1 VSRKIFGVSC
11 AVISLTLAACQTP
24 SFEEKP
30 IDLATLEVKY
40 ASAAAPPAA
49 KSIEDLINHLK
60 LFSEASTQDDWFT
73 QDACNGESYYEA
85 YVPTTKTPRTKDPS
99 GYNNLSWRW
108 RKSAH
113 IALSNGDFDSAMNYI
128 RVATNLYPHDWVMG
142 RSRTMVTEA
151 AYSVV
156 VGDVSTA
163 NRTYHRA
170 LSLSRGW
177 KQYNRVEYER
187 FKTWFTGTR
196 PPVKGLLAFANGD
209 YRTAELLFRQSRFLN
224 TSLGAIEPHVLEYFL
239 VLSLAYQGRLSE
251 AESVARTFYM
261 LFPADEPAKFSWHV
275 DALSF
280 IFLRQG
286 RYDHAEQILQ
296 GMVNIFEE
304 TCAPM
309 EYFIVHRLY
318 IRLAEALVSQ
328 GRWNEALSF
337 YQKVLSDL
345 EGNDIDVIQNLIRSS
360 PTYGIA
366 LIQSGRYGEGRRALI
381 DALANAR
388 QTSGKDSPNAT
399 EIEALIA
406 FTDTL
411 TKISDRKFDQ
421 FQSALIRHIEAAGRY
436 TNSAEKITAEEQRS
450 KTLVKSYF
458 DLLGTRS
465 LTPKRL
471 AASFRIAQHGQEGRV
486 RSAMAAGA
494 IRTSIQDPG
503 LRELVQKQQAILNRL
518 DEIARILSAMTS
530 GNDQIDLSI
539 GELYQEISV
548 LEAAR
553 PQIFEE
559 INRQYPAFADLL
571 SSNPLSPG
579 QTLNLLK
586 THEAAILFRVFD
598 GYTMV
603 WIAGSTGRSVV
614 SFRIDVSEDELTR
627 LVNGILNS
635 VDPTGIHYLTDI
647 PDFDLDGAYKLYNIL
662 FKPMEDH
669 LAGITELLVV
679 PDGPLRRLPFS
690 MLVPSDPDIPRT
702 ESIPFSRYKQ
712 VDWLVKQYAITN
724 LPALDL
730 LHSIRGIDRQLAGKP
745 FIGFGDPYFAKDQ
758 QQESEQDY
766 TTRGIP
772 IQLAVRS
779 VPDLKH
785 RNSAKIDVLPRL
797 PDTANEVRSIARSL
811 NANVETSVFTGL
823 DASEEQVKQA
833 KLDNYRVIAFATHGL
848 AIGDLDGLNQ
858 PALALSNPKLTG
870 ESNDGLLTMSE
881 ILGLQ
886 MNADWIVLSA
896 CNTASSDG
904 AGAEALSGLGR
915 AFFFAGTETVLAT
928 GWPVETTSAAALTT
942 TAFGYYGAGTGL
954 DQAESLRRAK
964 MDLITGPGRI
974 KESKLKS
981 FSYAHPMFWAPYEL
995 YGASSFQ

>member
-1 VSRKIFGVSC
+1 M
-11 AVISLTLAACQTP
+11 AACQTP

-49 KSIEDLINHLK
+49 RSIEDLINHLK
-60 LFSEASTQDDWFT
+60 LFSEASTQDDWIT
-73 QDACNGESYYEA
+73 LDACNGESYYEA
-85 YVPTTKTPRTKDPS
+85 YVPTTKTPETKS
-99 GYNNLSWRW
+99 IAGYNFMSARW
-108 RKSAH
+108 RESAH
-113 IALSNGDFDSAMNYI
+113 IALSNGDFDSAMKYI
-128 RVATNLYPHDWVMG
+128 RAATSVYPDNWLMN

-151 AYSVV
+151 AFSVV

-163 NRTYHRA
+163 NRTYQRA
-170 LSLSRGW
+170 LIDSRRW
-177 KQYNRVEYER
+177 RQRNSVEYEKY
-187 FKTWFTGTR
+187 KTWFTGTR
-196 PPVKGLLAFANGD
+196 EPVKGLLAFANGD
-209 YRTAELLFRQSRFLN
+209 YRTAELLFRQSRYN
-224 TSLGAIEPHVLEYFL
+224 TMGAIESHVLEYFF

-251 AESVARTFYM
+251 AESVARIFYM
-261 LFPADEPAKFSWHV
+261 LFPDDEPAKFSWHV

-280 IFLRQG
+280 VFMRQG

-318 IRLAEALVSQ
+318 IRLAEVMVSQ
-328 GRWNEALSF
+328 GRWNEALSL
-337 YQKVLSDL
+337 YQKVLSEL
-345 EGNDIDVIQNLIRSS
+345 EGNNSDLIQHLIRSS

-366 LIQSGRYGEGRRALI
+366 LIQNGRYEDGRRALI
-381 DALANAR
+381 KALANAR
-388 QTSGKDSPNAT
+388 QSSGKNSPNTT
-399 EIEALIA
+399 EIEALVA
-406 FTDTL
+406 LTDTL
-411 TKISDRKFDQ
+411 TKISDRNFDQ

-436 TNSAEKITAEEQRS
+436 TNSAEKIAAEEQRS
-450 KTLVKSYF
+450 TTLVKSYF

-465 LTPKRL
+465 LTPQRL
-471 AASFRIAQHGQEGRV
+471 AASFRIAQHGQGGRV
-486 RSAMAAGA
+486 RSALAAGA

-503 LRELVQKQQAILNRL
+503 LRELVRKQQAILNRL
-518 DEIARILSAMTS
+518 DEITRILSAMTS
-530 GNDQIDLSI
+530 GNHQMGLSI
-539 GELYQEISV
+539 GELYKEISV

-571 SSNPLSPG
+571 SSNPLSPW
-579 QTLNLLK
+579 QTQSLLK
-586 THEAAILFRVFD
+586 TNEAAILFRVFD
-598 GYTMV
+598 AYTMV
-603 WIAGSTGRSVV
+603 WITSSTGRGVV

-627 LVNGILNS
+627 LVNGILKS
-635 VDPTGIHYLTDI
+635 ADPTGIRYLADI

-662 FKPMEDH
+662 FKPLEDH
-669 LAGITELLVV
+669 FEGITELLVV

-690 MLVPSDPDIPRT
+690 MLVTSDPDIPGT

-730 LHSIRGIDRQLAGKP
+730 LRSIRGIDRQLAGKP

-758 QQESEQDY
+758 QQESEQGN

-785 RNSAKIDVLPRL
+785 RNSAKIGVLPRL
-797 PDTANEVRSIARSL
+797 PETADEVRSMARSL

-833 KLDNYRVIAFATHGL
+833 KLDTYRVIAFATHGL

-858 PALALSNPKLTG
+858 PALALSNPELTG
-870 ESNDGLLTMSE
+870 ESNDGLLTMLE

-942 TAFGYYGAGTGL
+942 TTFGYYGAGTGL

-974 KESKLKS
+974 MESNLKS